1 MTQSNMLVQTAGQLE
16 KLFTMVL
23 WKLQKDKP
31 VSLTEQD
38 IKDFMAAHDHGA
50 AMTDKEIADIND
62 SWELA
67 LLHHGISPQEVR
79 ELRQT
84 VEDAIANNME

>member
-1 MTQSNMLVQTAGQLE
+1 MRDVSN
-16 KLFTMVL
+16 
-23 WKLQKDKP
+23 P
-31 VSLTEQD
+31 PRTE
-38 IKDFMAAHDHGA
+38 ALHHEA

-67 LLHHGISPQEVR
+67 LLCHGIPLQEVH

-84 VEDAIANNME
+84 VEDAITNNMG

>member
-1 MTQSNMLVQTAGQLE
+1 MPPSMRTPKPPIEAPNHVVNAE
-16 KLFTMVL
+16 A
-23 WKLQKDKP
+23 LQKDKA

-38 IKDFMAAHDHGA
+38 IKDFVAAHDHGA

>member
-1 MTQSNMLVQTAGQLE
+1 MPPSTHTPEPPIEA
-16 KLFTMVL
+16 
-23 WKLQKDKP
+23 P
-31 VSLTEQD
+31 
-38 IKDFMAAHDHGA
+38 DH
-50 AMTDKEIADIND
+50 AMTDKEITDIND

-84 VEDAIANNME
+84 VEDAIANNMG